1 MECNPLG
8 SAEAVI
14 QEWVAAVSAVDTTA
28 VALVAVW
35 EVASAKDL
43 LVMAVATVVDLI
55 KDLLVTVG

>member
-14 QEWVAAVSAVDTTA
+14 QEWVEAVSA

>member
-14 QEWVAAVSAVDTTA
+14 QEWVAAVSA